1 MGLHSTR
8 SKGRCFRVGWPLLL
22 LFALAAFPGPAKVA
36 AASAAACPAG
46 WPTSLPCPQQPWE
59 TVDLEHRDR
68 VQRLLR
74 LAQGQQAFEFV
85 EEEISPIEHG
95 IENFPVAIP
104 ILRAVA
110 MQDVFFDSG
119 SDVIRREAYRLLDI
133 IAENLKREPPDVS
146 LFIAG
151 HTDWD
156 GSLEYNFDLGLR
168 RAQSVAT
175 ALVRR
180 GIYQASVYRVS
191 FGKLMPI
198 ATNETAAGK
207 ARNRRVEFLFAA
219 HTQAIVEHLV
229 RQPILPCDEDIL
241 QTFGDCRTAIHIP
254 AERVMVSP
262 EYQQQVID
270 LADAQQR
277 IESDRS
283 LTPVEIEHE
292 IQAIETARERIPI
305 HIPHER
311 IEIVLDPL

>member
-1 MGLHSTR
+1 MSSRWKRSRGHSSR
-8 SKGRCFRVGWPLLL
+8 FGRPLRL
-22 LFALAAFPGPAKVA
+22 LFALTALIVPAKIA
-36 AASAAACPAG
+36 AATDCPAD
-46 WPTSLPCPQQPWE
+46 WPASLPCPQQPWE
-59 TVDLEHRDR
+59 TVGLEHQDR

-74 LAQGQQAFEFV
+74 LAQGQLSFEFI
-85 EEEISPIEHG
+85 EEEISPVEHG

-104 ILRAVA
+104 ILRVVA

-119 SDVIRREAYRLLDI
+119 SDVVRREAYRLLDI
-133 IAENLKREPPDVS
+133 IAESLKREPPDVS

-156 GSLEYNFDLGLR
+156 GSLEYNFGLGLR
-168 RAQSVAT
+168 RANSVAT

-191 FGKLMPI
+191 FSKLMPI

-219 HTQAIVEHLV
+219 HTQAIVEHLSQ
-229 RQPILPCDEDIL
+229 QPILPCDDEIL
-241 QTFGDCRTAIHIP
+241 KTFGDCRTVIRIP

-283 LTPVEIEHE
+283 LTSIEVEREM
-292 IQAIETARERIPI
+292 QVIETARERIPI

-311 IEIVLDPL
+311 VEIILDPL